1 MAELPINENREAILR
16 IMRDSI
22 MVQLWAIKSLNAKAR
37 AVLAA
42 DAIILGVLITG
53 IGISTGISGDQSL
66 AALWTLSTLGVVLIT
81 IAAVVSIA
89 MILTSM
95 YFCIRAL
102 KIIKVVKF
110 NIIPFIKDNGDINVE
125 KLEWCTRLKE
135 EDVYKF
141 ACDFYISSIKVLEAD
156 NHSLASNTS
165 KCQTWLFLGLLLG
178 SIVVVVTFV
187 LSLAASAPQG
197 A

>member
-1 MAELPINENREAILR
+1 
-16 IMRDSI
+16 MRDSI